1 MKVLVTGGT
10 GTVGSRV
17 VEGLLARGVE
27 TRVMTRSAEKF
38 AQIPSGAAGVV
49 GDLEDPAT
57 LPTAFEGAEGVFLLL
72 ALGHKETE
80 QGLAAVEAA
89 KKAGARRL
97 VYMSVMMPEN
107 SRHIP
112 HFKSKIP
119 IEQAVRASG
128 AEFTILQP
136 NSFFQNDLRAREAI
150 CRQGIYPHPI
160 GMVGVSAV
168 DARDIADA
176 AVRALTGDGHAGQ
189 TYPLNGPR
197 SLTGE
202 DVALIY
208 SDHLKREVRYAGDDL
223 NAWAKQA
230 ETVLPKWLVDD
241 LRVMYQYF
249 QECGLRAA
257 DGDLALQEKAIGH
270 APRSFDDFVG
280 EVAAAWKG

>member
-17 VEGLLARGVE
+17 VEGLLKRGVE
-27 TRVMTRSAEKF
+27 VLVMTRAKEKL
-38 AQIPSGAAGVV
+38 AHLPTGTSGVV
-49 GDLEDPAT
+49 ADPEKPGT
-57 LPTAFEGAEGVFLLL
+57 LPAAFEGAEGVFLLL
-72 ALGHKETE
+72 ALGRTETE

-97 VYMSVMMPEN
+97 VYMSVMMPED
-107 SRHIP
+107 SKHIP

-128 AEFTILQP
+128 AEFTILRP

-150 CRQGIYPHPI
+150 YVHGVYPHPI

-168 DARDIADA
+168 DVRDIADA
-176 AVRALTGDGHAGQ
+176 AVHALTEDGHAGQ

-197 SLTGE
+197 ALTGD
-202 DVALIY
+202 DVARIY
-208 SDHLKREVRYAGDDL
+208 SSHLKREVRYAGDDL

-230 ETVLPKWLVDD
+230 ESLLPKWLIDD

-249 QECGLRAA
+249 QEFGFRAA
-257 DGDLALQEKAIGH
+257 DGDLVLQQKVVGH
-270 APRSFDDFVG
+270 PPRSFDDFVG
-280 EVAAAWKG
+280 ELAPAWKG